1 LTASEFHP
9 TITRGLLVA
18 EDAPT
23 ARADLREQLNEARSR
38 LRAAEEAQ
46 RRWEL
51 LAEASAVLSESLDHK
66 VVMERLARLIVR
78 SCADWCMID
87 LVEDGEIQRV
97 AGTHVDPA
105 KQSLLEEL
113 QRRHPPRWDSP
124 HPATQVLKTGQPM
137 VFPDVSDEVLRRMS
151 EGDEHRRLAQA
162 LGARSGLCVPLES
175 RGRVLGA
182 LTAGSAQAGHRY
194 GPDDVEVILEIARRA
209 AVAIENAQLYH
220 QSQEAVRLRDEFLS
234 VASHELNTPMA
245 ALMLSLEGLG
255 TPDPELQLDP
265 SGMVQVAKLAERQG
279 KRLTRLI
286 NDLLD
291 VTRLT
296 RGALEL
302 HLEEVELTTLVREVV
317 ARYKPELERAGC
329 EVSLDL
335 AGPVQGR
342 WDPMRLDQ
350 VVLNLVANAA
360 KFGARKPIEVK
371 VARVAE
377 LARLTV
383 SDHGIGIDRANHSR
397 IFDRFERGVSSHHY
411 GGLGLGLYICKRIV
425 ESHGGVISV
434 DSRPGQGATFL
445 VELPLNP
452 PES

>member
-1 LTASEFHP
+1 M
-9 TITRGLLVA
+9 A

-97 AGTHVDPA
+97 AGTHVDPG